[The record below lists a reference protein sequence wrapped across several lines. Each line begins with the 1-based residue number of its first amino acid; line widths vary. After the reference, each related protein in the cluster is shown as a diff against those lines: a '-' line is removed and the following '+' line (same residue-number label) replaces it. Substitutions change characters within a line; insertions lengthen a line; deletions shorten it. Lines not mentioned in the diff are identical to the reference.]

1 MPWKFASLGSVV
13 AALVLAGCSS
23 TSEPKTPVAPVAD
36 AGYGRCNA
44 AAAEFAIGQKASTE
58 LLEQARVKSGAH
70 TARVLKPSD
79 MVTMEYRSDR
89 LNLNTDDSLTITRI
103 NCG

>member
-13 AALVLAGCSS
+13 AALVLAGCTS

-44 AAAEFAIGQKASTE
+44 AAAAFAIGQKASAA

-70 TARVLKPSD
+70 NARVLKPSD